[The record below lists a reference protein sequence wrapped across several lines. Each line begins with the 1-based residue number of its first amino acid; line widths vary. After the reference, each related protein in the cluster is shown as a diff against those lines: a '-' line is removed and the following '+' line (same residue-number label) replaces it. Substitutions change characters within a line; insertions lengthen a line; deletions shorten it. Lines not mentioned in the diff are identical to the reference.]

1 MRYHLKIVLLEF
13 ILLISLSFIL
23 TGCSEEPLKDIRAG
37 DWTPHVV
44 PYLDNIP
51 SDIDGQGSAVLK
63 PSSPLPAG
71 SRGDFEITFT
81 VGRSGIVAGGF
92 VMLQIPPWWGWSR
105 PQITHP
111 EEPGYTT
118 VETTFSG
125 PSLQV
130 YTMPLNRV
138 VVFSGKRAF
147 KPDEKITFSY
157 GSGAQ
162 VDKFAEAEE
171 LFRIFVDADGD
182 GHYACIAN
190 PPTLRILSR
199 APSRL
204 NVTVPSQVTPGKQ
217 VEVRAS
223 PLDASGNWSEFPAGE
238 YTLRVLHD
246 GRPVGDS
253 LLRATGGEKTISF
266 TYTASIEGIYFFQ
279 VNGPSELGGKSNVM
293 ICRKDIPEL
302 RLFFG
307 DIHGHSLMS
316 DGSGT
321 PEDYYRYAREV
332 SGLDIAAL
340 TDHADHGTMPIKG
353 RIWERIRDA
362 ANNAYEPG
370 RFVTFL
376 GFEWT
381 NWKYG
386 HRNVYYRDGEGP
398 VFRYIDPE
406 SNTPQKLWDLLDLYD
421 AMTVAHHVGGGP
433 VATDW
438 NVPPGPKEWLV
449 EISSIHGTSE
459 YFGGEAGIYRPVK
472 GAFVRDALS
481 RGYKL
486 GIIGS
491 GDTHN
496 GHPGQGSKDAI
507 VSGLLGV
514 YSPELTRE
522 AVWEAFRRR
531 QVYATSGP
539 KIILDFR
546 VAGSPMGSEV
556 KWTASRGPIPLVIKA
571 VGCD

>member
-1 MRYHLKIVLLEF
+1 METQLSWRVLPKIVLLEF

-63 PSSPLPAG
+63 PSGPLPAG

-130 YTMPLNRV
+130 YTMTLNRV

-162 VDKFAEAEE
+162 VDRFAEAEE
-171 LFRIFVDADGD
+171 LFRVFVDADGD

-204 NVTVPSQVTPGKQ
+204 NVTVPSRVTLDKQ
-217 VEVRAS
+217 LEVRVS

-238 YTLRVLHD
+238 YTLTVLRD
-246 GRPVGDS
+246 GRSVGNL

-266 TYTASIEGIYFFQ
+266 TYIPTIEGIYFFQ
-279 VNGPSELGGKSNVM
+279 VNGPSELRGKSNVM

-321 PEDYYRYAREV
+321 PEDYYRYARKV

-353 RIWERIRDA
+353 RIWERIRNA
-362 ANNAYEPG
+362 ANNADEPG

-386 HRNVYYRDGEGP
+386 HRNVYYRDGKGP

-406 SNTPQKLWDLLDLYD
+406 SNTAGAKGMARGDKLDSW
-421 AMTVAHHVGGGP
+421 HVGIFWRRSRHLPSRKRRVRQGCP
-433 VATDW
+433 VA
-438 NVPPGPKEWLV
+438 WL
-449 EISSIHGTSE
+449 
-459 YFGGEAGIYRPVK
+459 
-472 GAFVRDALS
+472 
-481 RGYKL
+481 
-486 GIIGS
+486 
-491 GDTHN
+491 
-496 GHPGQGSKDAI
+496 
-507 VSGLLGV
+507 
-514 YSPELTRE
+514 
-522 AVWEAFRRR
+522 
-531 QVYATSGP
+531 
-539 KIILDFR
+539 
-546 VAGSPMGSEV
+546 
-556 KWTASRGPIPLVIKA
+556 
-571 VGCD
+571 